1 MCLTQTEY
9 NDMQKTLQR
18 LKEDINKPVNIHN
31 RILSIKALEMVLT
44 HAQVEGTA
52 RQFSSIFFIIFAF
65 S

>member
-52 RQFSSIFFIIFAF
+52 R
-65 S
+65 